1 MPYSVLKHAVERK
14 YVSTLIW
21 FSKSLPNTFNDS
33 AQCLKGMSTEIWIK
47 TRKASLAGERKYKKS
62 YTAIA
67 YLQNH

>member
-33 AQCLKGMSTEIWIK
+33 AQCLKGS
-47 TRKASLAGERKYKKS
+47 ERKDKKS